1 MAGRGPAAG
10 CPRGPGPAARPRA
23 GGGAAGAAGG
33 GWPSPGAAGPSPG
46 AAGRSRA
53 GPAGRAGRSRAGR
66 AGSTVAGRAGA
77 AGPSLL
83 APGGAALGP
92 GAGGLR
98 GRPAPDR
105 PHDQDDHEDDQ
116 QQQDQGDHPSDQ
128 GGLAGDVLH
137 RPVQVRRPRPEPLL
151 QLRPRVVAP
160 TGERATV
167 RGDGDLL
174 DAERQVPP
182 DDRRRPVLFGPGL
195 QRVRVG
201 VVFEGG
207 RAAVVIEIRV
217 ADPGLLELAGR
228 LHRAGG
234 QLAAGEQGRR
244 RHQQDQRAPPGRR
257 AVARGRFGH
266 GRSLQRR
273 RSWRSR
279 VTVI

>member
-23 GGGAAGAAGG
+23 GAAPRRRPRA
-33 GWPSPGAAGPSPG
+33 
-46 AAGRSRA
+46 AAGRSPGA
-53 GPAGRAGRSRAGR
+53 LA
-66 AGSTVAGRAGA
+66 VAGLGRRGGLAVAGLGGLVPRWLGGRGRLA
-77 AGPSLL
+77 PALL
-83 APGGAALGP
+83 APRLGGAALGP

-116 QQQDQGDHPSDQ
+116 QQQDQGDRPSDQ
-128 GGLAGDVLH
+128 GGLAGDVPH
-137 RPVQVRRPRPEPLL
+137 RPVQVRRPRPELLL
-151 QLRPRVVAP
+151 QHRPGVVAP
-160 TGERATV
+160 AGERATV

-207 RAAVVIEIRV
+207 RAAVVVEIRV